1 MRRHPRHPAP
11 ALIGAIVALAGAPA
25 ALAQGQP
32 SNPVYVDDAPG
43 AAEAVAR
50 ARDLAGAGNV
60 VEAARVL
67 QRLLDDDA
75 GRMAPRPG
83 DPDLFRSVRAAV
95 HETLLSEPELLDAY
109 RAQEREAAER
119 LLTSGRAEAAERTRL
134 LTTPGF
140 DAALIV
146 AQKRLENA
154 QFDAALRVLRQLDR
168 HPDRTGAAGRDA
180 AGLASLLAR
189 YLDGPEAADLAAR
202 WRADAGLDPADTE
215 AIDPP
220 PMPVAVTPLSGVGPL
235 DLRSLVPSPLH
246 SQQLTIAA
254 NIAESDEADQT
265 LRGQRARVQSVAAN
279 QQFVLP
285 TLAGD
290 TIYVNDGRTISAWDR
305 FSLARIWTHEVG
317 DIDTDRLVRIASR
330 RPIEDA
336 CTVSVAGDWVV
347 AATGVAV
354 DGAREGDPRIHALDA
369 ATGEVR
375 WRVDPALLDPSLEES
390 SVRGT
395 LAIDQGVV
403 IVTVA
408 KHVRQRR
415 LLSIH
420 MLGLDLESGSLLW
433 SRPLGSAGA
442 LPYGSSALPGEA
454 ATIDGGVVYRADR
467 LGFIAAVESVT
478 GRPVWIRRMNP
489 SPPQRAPEPPWHITA
504 PVLAGGVLYSLTPD
518 RAGVVALDAATGEM
532 LGARDADELGAPL
545 YLLRAGERLLFV
557 GNSTLFTLPI
567 EGFADADP
575 RRIVGPLTRV
585 LVGRVVVAGDRAL
598 APVEGGILVAP
609 LDIDRNTDTDA
620 PEPET
625 LALDYPGNLLA
636 TESQIVAIDDQAVH
650 SYLLWDVAERILRE
664 RMESSP
670 DDPAPAA
677 TFAELAYRDGRED
690 RIVPAI
696 DAALGAIERAPMRP
710 EIQRVR
716 EQLFDAVLDM
726 VQPPTGDAPR
736 FVLERP
742 TRVQLFERLDRLA
755 ATPGQRVERLVAA
768 GVFFERGGDIP
779 RAVDAYQRILAEPD
793 LAGVRLELGQTSRPA
808 DDEAAARLRRIVR
821 EHGPAVYAP
830 FEAEAERAL
839 AGARRQDG
847 VNALEAV
854 ARRYPVARAAAEAW
868 VEASRRH
875 EQAARPRA
883 AIAALE
889 EAMRIADDAGIGDDT
904 LVGRVGGAL
913 VRLLMAHNRVAA
925 ASALLDRLASERPGL
940 ILSDGRETLD
950 VPSLRRELAALGARL
965 ERRPVIGPLQTE
977 LPAQVI
983 RGLAVATPVLDP
995 VSGGPTSVILLRGGE
1010 EWALWEIDP
1019 ATGLRQRWSVPREN
1033 DDTPVLLDERGL
1045 LLSRRDAA
1053 GRTLLL
1059 YAPSDGRILWQ
1070 STVLPPPDGADD
1082 DADLIDTPLG
1092 LRRSMREA
1100 LVSVEDGLIALVE
1113 RSGRI
1118 AVLDQ
1123 ATGRA
1128 VWTAD
1133 SVDRVYDAATA
1144 DGVLVVAGAMDK
1156 PAPADAPAAA
1166 GARTISE
1173 LETPSLMA
1181 FDLRNGR
1188 LLQDLSPEGG
1198 QIRWVRMT
1206 PEGEALVGLD
1216 RGVASFEMAEG
1227 RRRWFT
1233 GGLAG
1238 AETVDAWAF
1247 PGRVIVMDNAG
1258 DLRQIETENGRARGD
1273 ALASRGRF
1281 SGYGNGLRP
1290 VWPAALDDKAAFA
1303 TQNGLVLFD
1312 RRGDLAGADHRNAA
1326 RLLAPVGYAQERVVV
1341 IDQQVAEQDAQGV
1354 WFRVLVFGS
1363 GSLRLEAEHAIR
1375 LGAQPERLDLL
1386 DGRVLVTAG
1395 EAVLVIDAPPAPAG
1409 VEAPAPPDAGPDEP
1423 ERGEVPGP

>member
-1 MRRHPRHPAP
+1 MRRDPRHSGTAPLRALVP
-11 ALIGAIVALAGAPA
+11 ALIALAGAPA

-83 DPDLFRSVRAAV
+83 DPDLFRSVRDAV
-95 HETLLSEPELLDAY
+95 HETLLDEPELLGAY
-109 RAQEREAAER
+109 RVQEREAAER
-119 LLTSGRAEAAERTRL
+119 LLQSGRAEAVERTRL

-140 DAALIV
+140 DAALLV

-168 HPDRTGAAGRDA
+168 HPDRDGAAGRDA

-189 YLDGPEAADLAAR
+189 YLDGPDAADLASH
-202 WRADAGLDPADTE
+202 WRADAGLDSADTE
-215 AIDPP
+215 AIEPP

-254 NIAESDEADQT
+254 GIAEVDNADQT
-265 LRGQRARVQSVAAN
+265 LRGQRARAQRVVAN

-290 TIYVNDGRTISAWDR
+290 AIYINDGRTISAWDR
-305 FSLARIWTHEVG
+305 FSLSRLWTREVG
-317 DIDTDRLVRIASR
+317 DIDTDRLVRIAAR

-336 CTVSVAGDWVV
+336 CTVAVAGDWVV

-354 DGAREGDPRIHALDA
+354 DGAREGDPRVYALDA
-369 ATGEVR
+369 STGEVR
-375 WRVDPALLDPSLEES
+375 WRVDPALLDPTLEES
-390 SVRGT
+390 SVRGPVT
-395 LAIDQGVV
+395 IDQGVV

-433 SRPLGSAGA
+433 SRPLGSTGA

-454 ATIDGGVVYRADR
+454 ASVDSGVVYRADR

-489 SPPQRAPEPPWHITA
+489 SQPQRAPEPPWHITA
-504 PVLAGGVLYSLTPD
+504 PVLVDGVLYSLTPD

-545 YLLRAGERLLFV
+545 YMLRAGERLLFV

-567 EGFADADP
+567 DGFAGADP
-575 RRIVGPLTRV
+575 RRIVGPLNRV

-598 APVEGGILVAP
+598 APVEGGVLVAP
-609 LDIDRNTDTDA
+609 LDIDRSANPDA

-664 RMESSP
+664 RMQESP

-677 TFAELAYRDGRED
+677 TFAELAYRDGREE

-696 DAALGAIERAPMRP
+696 DAALAAIERAPMRP
-710 EIQRVR
+710 DIQRVR
-716 EQLFDAVLDM
+716 EQLFGAVLEM

-736 FVLERP
+736 VVLARP
-742 TRVQLFERLDRLA
+742 TRVELFERLDRLA
-755 ATPGQRVERLVAA
+755 ATPAQRVERLIAA

-779 RAVDAYQRILAEPD
+779 RAVDAYQRILGETE
-793 LAGVRLELGQTSRPA
+793 LAGVRIELGQTSRPA

-821 EHGPAVYAP
+821 EHGPGVYAP

-839 AGARRQDG
+839 AGARRQEG
-847 VNALEAV
+847 FEALEGV
-854 ARRYPVARAAAEAW
+854 ARRYPVSRAGASAW

-875 EQAARPRA
+875 EQAGRPRA

-889 EAMRIADDAGIGDDT
+889 EAMRIADDAGIGDDA

-913 VRLLMAHNRVAA
+913 VQLLMAHNRVAA
-925 ASALLDRLASERPGL
+925 ASALLDRLADERPGV
-940 ILSDGRETLD
+940 ILSDGHETLD
-950 VPSLRRELAALGARL
+950 LPSLRRELAALSARL
-965 ERRPVIGPLQTE
+965 ERRPVIGALQTD

-995 VSGGPTSVILLRGGE
+995 VSGGPTKVVLLRGGQ
-1010 EWALWEIDP
+1010 EWALWEVDP
-1019 ATGLRQRWSVPREN
+1019 ASGLRQRWSVPREN
-1033 DDTPVLLDERGL
+1033 DDTPVLLDDRGM
-1045 LLSRRDAA
+1045 LLSRRSAE
-1053 GRTLLL
+1053 GRTLVHF
-1059 YAPSDGRILWQ
+1059 APSDGRVLWQ
-1070 STVLPPPDGADD
+1070 STVLPPPEGADD
-1082 DADLIDTPLG
+1082 EADIIDTPLG
-1092 LRRSMREA
+1092 LRRSAREA
-1100 LVSVEDGLIALVE
+1100 LVSVDDGLIALVE

-1123 ATGRA
+1123 ATGRT
-1128 VWTAD
+1128 VWTAE
-1133 SVDRVYDAATA
+1133 SMDRVYDAATA
-1144 DGVLVVAGAMDK
+1144 DGVLVVAGATDK
-1156 PAPADAPAAA
+1156 PAPADAERAA
-1166 GARTISE
+1166 GARTVNE
-1173 LETPSLMA
+1173 LESAALVA
-1181 FDLRNGR
+1181 FDLR
-1188 LLQDLSPEGG
+1188 
-1198 QIRWVRMT
+1198 
-1206 PEGEALVGLD
+1206 
-1216 RGVASFEMAEG
+1216 
-1227 RRRWFT
+1227 
-1233 GGLAG
+1233 
-1238 AETVDAWAF
+1238 
-1247 PGRVIVMDNAG
+1247 
-1258 DLRQIETENGRARGD
+1258 
-1273 ALASRGRF
+1273 
-1281 SGYGNGLRP
+1281 
-1290 VWPAALDDKAAFA
+1290 
-1303 TQNGLVLFD
+1303 
-1312 RRGDLAGADHRNAA
+1312 
-1326 RLLAPVGYAQERVVV
+1326 
-1341 IDQQVAEQDAQGV
+1341 
-1354 WFRVLVFGS
+1354 
-1363 GSLRLEAEHAIR
+1363 
-1375 LGAQPERLDLL
+1375 
-1386 DGRVLVTAG
+1386 
-1395 EAVLVIDAPPAPAG
+1395 
-1409 VEAPAPPDAGPDEP
+1409 
-1423 ERGEVPGP
+1423 